1 MYELIQNKITATILA
16 ILTFILGTAF
26 FIGIIF
32 YFAGYSLSSIP
43 EHQLY
48 AFFAVLIA
56 TVLASMVYGRGSN
69 ERAVKAKRCVE
80 DSLGVQVKTND
91 MWRILRGVEQLPPFV
106 IRDYITKNIN
116 GVEAYEESIKEFQ
129 KKLTDENLSD
139 IRRIMD
145 KPVPELQNVLN
156 ELYLETDL
164 EQFKILADPN
174 AEHLITLNLKELK
187 KVLFKE

>member
-1 MYELIQNKITATILA
+1 MYELIQNKITAIILA
-16 ILTFILGTAF
+16 VLTFILGTTF
-26 FIGIIF
+26 FVSIIF
-32 YFAGYSLSSIP
+32 YFAGYPLSSIL

-48 AFFAVLIA
+48 VFFAVLIA

-80 DSLGVQVKTND
+80 ESLGVQVKTND

-106 IRDYITKNIN
+106 IRDYIKKDIN
-116 GVEAYEESIKEFQ
+116 GVEAYEEGIKEFK
-129 KKLTDENLSD
+129 KKLTDENFSD
-139 IRRIMD
+139 IMGIMD

-164 EQFKILADPN
+164 EQFKILADPS
-174 AEHLITLNLKELK
+174 AEHLITMNLEELK
-187 KVLFKE
+187 RVLFKE